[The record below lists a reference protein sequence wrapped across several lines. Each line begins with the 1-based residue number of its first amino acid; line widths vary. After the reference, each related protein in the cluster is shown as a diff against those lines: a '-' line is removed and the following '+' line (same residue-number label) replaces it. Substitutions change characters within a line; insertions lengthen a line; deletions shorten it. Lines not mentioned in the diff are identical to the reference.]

1 MSTISNTRAGISAG
15 IAAAIAVGASVST
28 AAAAYFYH
36 QRQTRR
42 LEVKLTEQRMA
53 ERRGRIRAEV
63 QLRTLTKEAAGGGIT
78 GSSDISSSS
87 TRNDS
92 SSSSAGPDNLLK
104 CIGKVVSPYTKRAG
118 TPRQGQLAPSA
129 RGYIQLSIP
138 TQMVEGMELY
148 SHCWVHFAFNA
159 NTDMGSSKKTKI
171 RPPRAPTGCKV
182 GMLATRSPHRPNN
195 LGLSLVKVDRVDSK
209 QKRLYVSA
217 LDLVNGTPVYDIKPV
232 IPWDQCDNLSV
243 PEWVSQEDALAKVE
257 FTEQAKAS
265 LGECVKKGYLK
276 PLYTTEN
283 DGVEAA
289 CRTLCEVLSQDPRS
303 LKFRGTESHSADFYF
318 LIFCKV
324 SVAFAVGNKEEGVK
338 VLDVKQAQEQLEGAL
353 TVDGVPLLGAQE

>member
-1 MSTISNTRAGISAG
+1 MLSFLTMSTNSNTRASISAG
-15 IAAAIAVGASVST
+15 TAAALAVGASVST

-42 LEVKLTEQRMA
+42 LEAKLTEQRMA

-63 QLRTLTKEAAGGGIT
+63 QLRTLTKEVAGGGIT

-87 TRNDS
+87 AINNS
-92 SSSSAGPDNLLK
+92 SSSPAGPDNLLK

-148 SHCWVHFAFNA
+148 SHCWVHFAFHA

-171 RPPRAPTGCKV
+171 RPPRAPSGCKV

-195 LGLSLVKVDRVDSK
+195 LGLVGSAIASIAGCAQQLEQGQRSNLALFERNHFGDTDGFFDTSGDIAIFQCANCLRCFDDPGRSKCSAATLVPLTGRISIFGTICPAPSSTRRRTDST
-209 QKRLYVSA
+209 A
-217 LDLVNGTPVYDIKPV
+217 PPAD
-232 IPWDQCDNLSV
+232 C
-243 PEWVSQEDALAKVE
+243 
-257 FTEQAKAS
+257 
-265 LGECVKKGYLK
+265 
-276 PLYTTEN
+276 
-283 DGVEAA
+283 
-289 CRTLCEVLSQDPRS
+289 CEVIID
-303 LKFRGTESHSADFYF
+303 H
-318 LIFCKV
+318 
-324 SVAFAVGNKEEGVK
+324 
-338 VLDVKQAQEQLEGAL
+338 
-353 TVDGVPLLGAQE
+353 

>member
-1 MSTISNTRAGISAG
+1 MSSKNTSPMNAGT
-15 IAAAIAVGASVST
+15 AATIAVGASVTT

-42 LEVKLTEQRMA
+42 LEARLTEQRMA

-63 QLRTLTKEAAGGGIT
+63 QLRTLTKEMAGGGIT

-87 TRNDS
+87 GNT

-129 RGYIQLSIP
+129 RGYIQLTIP

-148 SHCWVHFAFNA
+148 SHCWVTFAFHA

-209 QKRLYVSA
+209 QKRLYISA

-232 IPWDQCDNLSV
+232 IPWDQCDDLSV
-243 PEWVSQEDALAKVE
+243 PDWVKQEDALAKVQ
-257 FTEQAKAS
+257 FTEEAKSS
-265 LGECVKKGYLK
+265 LEHCVKRGYLK
-276 PLYTTEN
+276 PLYTMKN
-283 DGVEAA
+283 GGVEAA
-289 CRTLCEVLSQDPRS
+289 YRTLCEVLAQDPRS
-303 LKFRGTESHSADFYF
+303 LKFRGSESNSADPYS

-324 SVAFAVGNKEEGVK
+324 LVTFAVENKEVGVK
-338 VLDVKQAQEQLEGAL
+338 ILHVKQAQEQLEGAF
-353 TVDGVPLLGAQE
+353 TADGVPLLGLGV